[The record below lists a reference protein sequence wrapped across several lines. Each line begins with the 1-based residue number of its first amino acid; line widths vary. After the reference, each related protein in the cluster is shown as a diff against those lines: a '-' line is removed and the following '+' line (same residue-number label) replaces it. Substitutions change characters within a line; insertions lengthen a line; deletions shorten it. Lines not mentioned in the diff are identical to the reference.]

1 MANKVS
7 FSLVNEPN
15 APLLSTTNKQTEDD
29 YELIATE
36 DDDRHEHHHQH
47 HHKHIIPGESVDVN
61 DDDEEEEIEGDEE
74 NPIVVEQIR
83 EQANMMVSNILAS
96 AIHQISIVPQEE
108 ID

>member
-7 FSLVNEPN
+7 FSLVNESN
-15 APLLSTTNKQTEDD
+15 APLLSTTNKQNEDD

-36 DDDRHEHHHQH
+36 DDDRHEHHH
-47 HHKHIIPGESVDVN
+47 KHIIPGESIDVN
-61 DDDEEEEIEGDEE
+61 DEEEEIEGDEE

-83 EQANMMVSNILAS
+83 EHANMMVSNILAS
-96 AIHQISIVPQEE
+96 AFHQISIVPQEE